1 MTEKKRANSPLFFSG
16 FANKKEFNMEHR
28 IKKLEQILLND
39 RFASSNNI
47 HLVSIGKGEAIAEM
61 TVAENHLNG
70 VNIIQGGALF
80 TLADFA
86 FAAASNSHG
95 RIAVAAN
102 ATINFFKGVSSG
114 KLTAK
119 AKEHSSGKTLATYI
133 VEITDE
139 EGNKIALFN
148 GTAFLKGEY

>member
-1 MTEKKRANSPLFFSG
+1 
-16 FANKKEFNMEHR
+16 MEHKDR
-28 IKKLEQILLND
+28 LEQMLRND
-39 RFASSNNI
+39 RFASHNNI
-47 HLVSIGKGEAIAEM
+47 RLISVGLGEAIAEM
-61 TVAENHLNG
+61 IVSENHLNG

-102 ATINFFKGVSSG
+102 ASINFFKGISSG
-114 KLTAK
+114 KLTAR
-119 AKEHSSGKTLATYI
+119 AREVNSGKSLTCYQ

-139 EGNKIALFN
+139 QGNQIAHFN

>member
-1 MTEKKRANSPLFFSG
+1 
-16 FANKKEFNMEHR
+16 MEHR
-28 IKKLEQILLND
+28 IKKLEQLLRND
-39 RFASSNNI
+39 RFANHNEI

-61 TVAENHLNG
+61 SVTDKHLNG

-102 ATINFFKGVSSG
+102 ASISFFKGVSSG

-119 AKEHSSGKTLATYI
+119 ATEHSSGKTLATYI
-133 VEITDE
+133 VDITDE

>member
-1 MTEKKRANSPLFFSG
+1 MMLK
-16 FANKKEFNMEHR
+16 
-28 IKKLEQILLND
+28 ND
-39 RFASSNNI
+39 RFASHNNI
-47 HLVSIGKGEAIAEM
+47 QLISFGSGEAKAEM
-61 TVAENHLNG
+61 IVSENHLNG

-102 ATINFFKGVSSG
+102 ASINFYKGVSSG
-114 KLTAK
+114 KLTATAREENAGK
-119 AKEHSSGKTLATYI
+119 FLSSYM
-133 VEITDE
+133 VDITDE
-139 EGNKIALFN
+139 LGVKVAQFS

>member
-1 MTEKKRANSPLFFSG
+1 MDS
-16 FANKKEFNMEHR
+16 
-28 IKKLEQILLND
+28 KLSKLTQMLKND
-39 RFASSNNI
+39 RFASHNDI
-47 HLVSIGKGEAIAEM
+47 QLVSVGKGEAKAEM
-61 TVAENHLNG
+61 IVSEKHLNG

-102 ATINFFKGVSSG
+102 ASISFFRAVSTG
-114 KLTAK
+114 KLTAI
-119 AKEHSSGKTLATYI
+119 AKEENSGKSLSTYTVDI
-133 VEITDE
+133 IDE
-139 EGNKIALFN
+139 NGVKIAQFS

>member
-1 MTEKKRANSPLFFSG
+1 
-16 FANKKEFNMEHR
+16 MEQR
-28 IKKLEQILLND
+28 IKKLEQILRND
-39 RFASSNNI
+39 RFASYNDI
-47 HLVSIGKGEAIAEM
+47 QLVSIGKGEAIAEM
-61 TVAENHLNG
+61 TITERHLNG

-102 ATINFFKGVSSG
+102 ATIHFFKGISSG
-114 KLTAK
+114 KLIAK
-119 AKEHSSGKTLATYI
+119 AKEHSSGKTLATYM
-133 VEITDE
+133 VDITDE

>member
-1 MTEKKRANSPLFFSG
+1 
-16 FANKKEFNMEHR
+16 MEHR

-39 RFASSNNI
+39 RFAGSNDI
-47 HLVSIGKGEAIAEM
+47 HLVSLGKGEAVAEM
-61 TVAENHLNG
+61 IVAEKHLNG
-70 VNIIQGGALF
+70 VNIIHGGALF

-102 ATINFFKGVSSG
+102 ATISFFKGVSSG

-119 AKEHSSGKTLATYI
+119 AREHSSGKTLSTYM

-139 EGNKIALFN
+139 EENKIALYS
-148 GTAFLKGEY
+148 GTAFMKGEY

>member
-1 MTEKKRANSPLFFSG
+1 
-16 FANKKEFNMEHR
+16 MENR
-28 IKKLEQILLND
+28 IKKLEQILQND
-39 RFASSNNI
+39 RFAGFSDI
-47 HLVSIGKGEAIAEM
+47 QLVSIGKGEAVAEM
-61 TVAENHLNG
+61 IVSEKHLNG

-102 ATINFFKGVSSG
+102 ASINFLKGVSSG

-119 AKEHSSGKTLATYI
+119 AHEFSSGKTLATYL

-139 EGNKIALFN
+139 EENKIALFN